1 MSTKAKVAKETEDK
15 SLIPTSY
22 AVQLVAK
29 RLVAHE
35 QICSRQFKSLE
46 EKIGDHETTFTEND
60 MEEKYTSML
69 ELIRS
74 LNKQLNVMG
83 QRCEVLEKQ
92 NNIKA
97 PKKKGTMPLADV
109 GEPSFS
115 TLIEE

>member
-1 MSTKAKVAKETEDK
+1 MTTKPKVAKEVDK
-15 SLIPTSY
+15 SLIPTSH

-29 RLVAHE
+29 RLVSHE
-35 QICSRQFKSLE
+35 QMCARQFKSLE
-46 EKIGDHETTFTEND
+46 EKIGEHENTFTENNH
-60 MEEKYTSML
+60 EEKYESMI
-69 ELIRS
+69 ELIRNLS
-74 LNKQLNVMG
+74 KQINAMG

-115 TLIEE
+115 TLLDE